1 MDWSPKATAWGLH
14 EIGDAETVAQPCVCV
29 RVCVRVCVC
38 VRTRAYTF
46 PIVSCEV
53 FPGPCTGDIEA
64 KGE

>member
-14 EIGDAETVAQPCVCV
+14 EIGAAETVAQPCV
-29 RVCVRVCVC
+29 RVRVCVC
-38 VRTRAYTF
+38 VRTRVYTF